1 MRRKTI
7 IYCLAVMTGLC
18 MKASAQAPSSEPVQ
32 MYLIHSSGNHLVMA
46 SDNVARLESPT
57 ASNKRPLLFIPDG
70 KGYFSI
76 QANSS
81 TPLFLSL
88 SGSWNTAFIAD
99 SASDNAKYAIEQAS
113 SKLYR
118 LRCKANNR
126 YLGTDANTPNLPT
139 PRLSIPSAPRWCAS
153 TSTDGASRSAGGQT
167 CAATGTMKVLTR

>member
-1 MRRKTI
+1 
-7 IYCLAVMTGLC
+7 MTGLC

-126 YLGTDANTPNLPT
+126 YLGTDANTPNKGGRNVEPT
-139 PRLSIPSAPRWCAS
+139 
-153 TSTDGASRSAGGQT
+153 
-167 CAATGTMKVLTR
+167 